1 MTLVF
6 IALLALS
13 WTGLSLAV
21 LAMLMKRLG
30 PPRQAAWR
38 AFGLSLAV
46 NTMGAAY
53 ATPGEPLS
61 AVILILLCHALLLP
75 PLLLAARREG
85 QREGQRP

>member
-21 LAMLMKRLG
+21 LAMALKRIA

-38 AFGLSLAV
+38 AFGLSLAF
-46 NTMGAAY
+46 NAIGAWY
-53 ATPGEPLS
+53 AAPGEPLPS
-61 AVILILLCHALLLP
+61 VLLTLACHALLLP
-75 PLLLAARREG
+75 PLLLAAKREA
-85 QREGQRP
+85 QRLPPP